1 MSTGT
6 YLKPF
11 RPPAPLKPGGASN
24 APGRKPWARR
34 PPPKLCTSGF
44 LSGSWKPPKR
54 VTVAKPAT
62 SRLAKRCREVAAAHP
77 PTVTNEDELSVESTA
92 ADSALWEAV
101 AKDAAE
107 LVRSR
112 RRKNF
117 ASSPRHRC
125 DAGSPAQ
132 DETDGCEEIDFSD
145 VRMDEASEEAA
156 RAAKRAR
163 RESGADG
170 PPVLRPASAAVGKPE
185 RRETLVV
192 NDDAPTVEVASA
204 APPPAAPS
212 PKLKPASQKDEAAE
226 APAPA
231 PPAKEPEPAAEA
243 PVEPDAAAA
252 AEPTAEE
259 PPVEA
264 PEAPAAPPPEFTPA
278 QTPEQRAVCLGACD
292 GVLKYLLRHKHAAW
306 FADPVDPVGMGI
318 PHYAEVIKTPM
329 DFGTI
334 KGKYKGGR
342 YASAEA
348 FAADV
353 RLVFRNATT
362 FNTGADEPVHVAAV
376 QLGAKFEERF
386 ESAMEDALYESSDDD
401 EEEEEPARRRR

>member
-24 APGRKPWARR
+24 VPGRKPWARR

-107 LVRSR
+107 L
-112 RRKNF
+112 
-117 ASSPRHRC
+117 
-125 DAGSPAQ
+125 

-204 APPPAAPS
+204 ASAPAAPS
-212 PKLKPASQKDEAAE
+212 PKLKPASQKDEAPVE
-226 APAPA
+226 EPAPA
-231 PPAKEPEPAAEA
+231 PPTKEPEPQ
-243 PVEPDAAAA
+243 EP
-252 AEPTAEE
+252 E

-264 PEAPAAPPPEFTPA
+264 PKAPEAAEPTVEEPPAA
-278 QTPEQRAVCLGACD
+278 QTPEQRAACLGACD

-318 PHYAEVIKTPM
+318 PHYAEIIKTPM

-401 EEEEEPARRRR
+401 DDEEEQPARRRR

>member
-1 MSTGT
+1 MSIGT

-77 PTVTNEDELSVESTA
+77 PTVTNEDDLSVESTA

-107 LVRSR
+107 L
-112 RRKNF
+112 
-117 ASSPRHRC
+117 
-125 DAGSPAQ
+125 

-192 NDDAPTVEVASA
+192 NDDAPTVEVASEA
-204 APPPAAPS
+204 SAPAAPS
-212 PKLKPASQKDEAAE
+212 PKLKPASQKDEAPVE
-226 APAPA
+226 EPAPA
-231 PPAKEPEPAAEA
+231 PPTKEPEPQEPEPPVEAPKAPEAAEA
-243 PVEPDAAAA
+243 PVE
-252 AEPTAEE
+252 EP
-259 PPVEA
+259 
-264 PEAPAAPPPEFTPA
+264 PAAPTKETA
-278 QTPEQRAVCLGACD
+278 QTPEQRAACLGACD

-362 FNTGADEPVHVAAV
+362 FNKGADEPVHVAAV

-401 EEEEEPARRRR
+401 DDNEEEPPARRRR

>member
-107 LVRSR
+107 L
-112 RRKNF
+112 
-117 ASSPRHRC
+117 
-125 DAGSPAQ
+125 

-192 NDDAPTVEVASA
+192 NDDAPTVEVASEA
-204 APPPAAPS
+204 SAPAAPS
-212 PKLKPASQKDEAAE
+212 PKLKPASQKDEAPVE
-226 APAPA
+226 EPAPA
-231 PPAKEPEPAAEA
+231 PPTKEPEPKEPEPPVEAPKAPEAAEA
-243 PVEPDAAAA
+243 PVE
-252 AEPTAEE
+252 EP
-259 PPVEA
+259 
-264 PEAPAAPPPEFTPA
+264 PAAPTKETE
-278 QTPEQRAVCLGACD
+278 QTPEQRAACLGACD

-401 EEEEEPARRRR
+401 DEEEEQPARRRR

>member
-107 LVRSR
+107 L
-112 RRKNF
+112 
-117 ASSPRHRC
+117 
-125 DAGSPAQ
+125 

-204 APPPAAPS
+204 ASAPAAPS
-212 PKLKPASQKDEAAE
+212 PKLKPASQKDEAPVE
-226 APAPA
+226 EPAPT
-231 PPAKEPEPAAEA
+231 KEPEPQEPEPPVEA
-243 PVEPDAAAA
+243 PVEPDSAPAVK
-252 AEPTAEE
+252 PTAEE

-264 PEAPAAPPPEFTPA
+264 PEALPEPASAQTPE
-278 QTPEQRAVCLGACD
+278 QTPEQRAACLGACD

-318 PHYAEVIKTPM
+318 PHYAEVIKQPM

-362 FNTGADEPVHVAAV
+362 FNKGADEPVHVAAV

-401 EEEEEPARRRR
+401 DEEEPARRRR